1 MGVSYGHCQ
10 NCTPSEVFR
19 LRDQLGTEE
28 TAAGRRYDEIH
39 TAEREIYVKLATA
52 ATRIKYD
59 NAYKKGRDAQ

>member
-1 MGVSYGHCQ
+1 MGVSYGTCKQ
-10 NCTPSEVFR
+10 CTPVDVFTLGAR
-19 LRDQLGTEE
+19 LRDEE